1 MAQRTFD
8 GSISRVSKSGG
19 IETWLGLLILGIVV
33 GLWFKAPPWLTDA
46 FGFLF
51 SATLVV
57 LIAAGAYAWALSRV
71 AGLRGVHF
79 ENDRIQGGLPW
90 RLRWLGRN
98 LFFGARRYRAK
109 VRRKGALMAW
119 CRYRGCQLL
128 ALAALAAGLIAAVC
142 GLYVE
147 NKWASIGLVLGG
159 PSAGVSA
166 MWKLVYLS
174 RRLGRERLK
183 YLAAPAREALA
194 QDLRRPVVWLRSFQ
208 IDERDTENIIDRDVP
223 LTFEEVATGPLSRY
237 GPVVAI
243 GRPGEPLPPL
253 GALREY
259 VGDNWQSRV
268 RELLSLA
275 AIIVIVVDDTPGLLW
290 ELKTVVD
297 SKLHERLILLMPPD
311 EAAPPDGKR
320 TALAEAL
327 GKEISFAASQN
338 SDASKDKLLA
348 VVFRSDLVPERIIAA
363 EHWAE
368 YYHDAVE
375 LGAWFVTTGAQRA
388 APVRTS

>member
-1 MAQRTFD
+1 MA
-8 GSISRVSKSGG
+8 KGG
-19 IETWLGLLILGIVV
+19 GVETWLGLLILGIVV

-57 LIAAGAYAWALSRV
+57 LLAAGAYAWALSRV

-79 ENDRIQGGLPW
+79 ENDRIQRGLPW

-109 VRRKGALMAW
+109 MRRKGALMAW

-147 NKWASIGLVLGG
+147 NKWASIGLVIGG

-166 MWKLVYLS
+166 MWKLVYIS

-194 QDLRRPVVWLRSFQ
+194 QDPRRPVVWLRSFQ
-208 IDERDTENIIDRDVP
+208 IDERDAENIIDREVP

-243 GRPGEPLPPL
+243 GRPAEPLPPL

-259 VGDNWQSRV
+259 VGDDWQSRV

-275 AIIVIVVDDTPGLLW
+275 AIIVIVADDTPGLLW
-290 ELKTVVD
+290 ELKTVMD
-297 SKLHERLILLMPPD
+297 AKLHERLILLMPPD
-311 EAAPPDGKR
+311 QVARPDGKR
-320 TALAEAL
+320 GALAEAM
-327 GKEISFAASQN
+327 GENFSFAASEN
-338 SDASKDKLLA
+338 SGASKDKLLA
-348 VVFRSDLVPERIIAA
+348 VVFRPDLVPERIVAG

-375 LGAWFVTTGAQRA
+375 LGAWFVTTVAHRGAAQ
-388 APVRTS
+388 TT